1 MGYYDVLSGSF
12 ECLRN
17 ISKKVKH
24 LMIDNLSKE
33 EPLKNRIQQ
42 ILNSENLDTRRA
54 LISTIAIE
62 LGIDSLTCAAA
73 LTYLTQPIENKSTP
87 VSFENN
93 KTGNQLPTKS
103 TPLGFKMVR
112 YRLDVG
118 SKHRITLEQ
127 LKKVLVE
134 ESGVDKNNIN
144 NINIQNLYTLIELP
158 DEMPPDIFLHL
169 KSVEINQHKLDI
181 RRVKTRNN
189 KSRGN
194 NHIRRGRKR
203 DSNAGNK
210 SSDQFNGDSN
220 KTVD

>member
-1 MGYYDVLSGSF
+1 MGYYDVLLGSI

-17 ISKKVKH
+17 ISKKVKEF
-24 LMIDNLSKE
+24 MTNYLSKE
-33 EPLKNRIQQ
+33 EPLKNRIQR
-42 ILNSENLDTRRA
+42 ILNSENLDTQRE
-54 LISTIAIE
+54 LISITAAE

-73 LTYLTQPIENKSTP
+73 ITYLIQCIENTSP
-87 VSFENN
+87 PASIGDH
-93 KTGNQLPTKS
+93 KTGNQLPTKN
-103 TPLGFKMVR
+103 TPLGIKMVR

-127 LKKVLVE
+127 LKKVLIE

-144 NINIQNLYTLIELP
+144 NVNIQNLYTLIELP

-181 RRVKTRNN
+181 RRVKARNN
-189 KSRGN
+189 KKRGN

-203 DSNAGNK
+203 DPRPGNEI
-210 SSDQFNGDSN
+210 SDQVNSN
-220 KTVD
+220 NKIVD